1 MQRICVDMDEV
12 MADTLAEH
20 IRRYNQTFD
29 EEVTPEDLAG
39 KGLWEVAPLDRQA
52 QLRAFLDAEDFF
64 EDLPLMPDAQPVLK
78 DLSTRFEIYIA
89 TQAMA
94 VPNSLGPKY
103 RWLQRHFPFIPPTH
117 YVFCGDK
124 SILRADFL
132 IDDQPR
138 NLLRFE
144 GQGLLYSAPHNIMAT
159 GYVRVNNWLE
169 VAQFFAD
176 LPATAD
182 AAAQATIPSR
192 LVPARCFPRRRTPL
206 PGEFDTMECDRVR
219 LPSKVFYHA
228 TPLPRCRRMR
238 RGRPCTLRG

>member
-20 IRRYNQTFD
+20 LRRYNQTFD
-29 EEVTPEDLAG
+29 EDVTPEDLAG
-39 KGLWEVAPLDRQA
+39 KGLWEITPLDRQA

-64 EDLPLMPDAQPVLK
+64 EVLDVIPDSQTVLE
-78 DLSTRFEIYIA
+78 DLSKRFEVFIA

-117 YVFCGDK
+117 YVFCGNK

-138 NLLRFE
+138 NLVRFE
-144 GQGLLYSAPHNIMAT
+144 GQGLLYTAPHNLAAT
-159 GYVRVNNWLE
+159 GFARVNNWRE
-169 VAQFFAD
+169 VAEYFAGVPSE
-176 LPATAD
+176 PA
-182 AAAQATIPSR
+182 AT
-192 LVPARCFPRRRTPL
+192 
-206 PGEFDTMECDRVR
+206 
-219 LPSKVFYHA
+219 
-228 TPLPRCRRMR
+228 
-238 RGRPCTLRG
+238 